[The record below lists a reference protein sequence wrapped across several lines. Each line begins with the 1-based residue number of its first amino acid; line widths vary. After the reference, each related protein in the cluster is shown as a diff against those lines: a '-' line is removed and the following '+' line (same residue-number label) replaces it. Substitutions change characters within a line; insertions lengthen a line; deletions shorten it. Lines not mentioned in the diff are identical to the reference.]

1 MTQPPP
7 KPQPHQTQGAVER
20 GKGQIKEKQNTVKI
34 NSSEHYESDYRRV
47 EKEKKKRGLKK
58 IKGYTPTKQK
68 TEKLQQ
74 RGKQLLLFRKENTQK
89 VFRRATK

>member
-1 MTQPPP
+1 MN
-7 KPQPHQTQGAVER
+7 
-20 GKGQIKEKQNTVKI
+20 QITGEW
-34 NSSEHYESDYRRV
+34 R
-47 EKEKKKRGLKK
+47 KKKRGLKK